1 MEKQE
6 KYILLTLKVIN
17 STLHQSYN
25 GEGAKVASLVIDWKN
40 FNQDWT
46 LNIMFYLGAKLN
58 QSNSTLL
65 SRWRCR
71 SYK

>member
-40 FNQDWT
+40 FNQD
-46 LNIMFYLGAKLN
+46 
-58 QSNSTLL
+58 
-65 SRWRCR
+65 
-71 SYK
+71 